1 MTRPLPPI
9 SREPIG
15 GAFLARLLGPAPQV
29 ILEIGANHGMHTEL
43 FLRTFPGARVRAFE
57 PDPRAAAAFR
67 KRITDRR
74 ATLHELAIGAS
85 SGRAEFH
92 VSSGMPPDATPEVRA
107 QYKDGWDQ
115 SGSLRQPRKHRDIF
129 PLVKFETTLRVR
141 TMRLDTFAREQKL
154 RRVDFL
160 WADVQGAESDLIAG
174 AQETLRMTRFLHTE
188 YSNMELYEGQLGL
201 AKLLELLPDFEVVRR
216 YPLDV
221 LLRNRRIA

>member
-1 MTRPLPPI
+1 MQHLPPLVPGDLADADFL
-9 SREPIG
+9 RLIG
-15 GAFLARLLGPAPQV
+15 RPDPV
-29 ILEIGANHGMHTEL
+29 ILDIGCNDGAEIDR
-43 FLRTFPGARVRAFE
+43 FLKMFPKCQVHAFE
-57 PDPRAAAAFR
+57 PDPRPRARFKKHIR
-67 KRITDRR
+67 DKRVK
-74 ATLHELAIGAS
+74 LWPLAISAEDGE
-85 SGRAEFH
+85 AEFH
-92 VSSGMPPDATPEVRA
+92 LSSGEHAPGGPTTHA
-107 QYKDGWDQ
+107 WDQ

-154 RRVDFL
+154 RRVDFI